1 MAKAK
6 DAPKLFENNT
16 ILSIASSHKRSPAQ
30 VILRWCTQRGI
41 AVIPKSNS
49 LQRQKEN
56 LNTEDF
62 NLSEEDIKAISAL
75 DRGLRFN
82 NPPDVCIYF
91 IFLIRVFGEL
101 TIVLNFSI
109 SARFT
114 SLLKRE
120 GQVYILLISKSSIMF
135 ICYTYSRTM

>member
-6 DAPKLFENNT
+6 DAPKLFENST
-16 ILSIASSHKRSPAQ
+16 ILSIASSHQRSPAQ

-62 NLSEEDIKAISAL
+62 NLTEQDIKAISAL

-82 NPPDVCIYF
+82 NPPDVCVYF
-91 IFLIRVFGEL
+91 IFNTSFGEL
-101 TIVLNFSI
+101 TIVSILVYRHALHLCLNVKVRLMFYLYPSPA
-109 SARFT
+109 S
-114 SLLKRE
+114 
-120 GQVYILLISKSSIMF
+120 YIFLDNVRKSK
-135 ICYTYSRTM
+135 